1 MSETKSS
8 TPSIS
13 AQRQLEARPPKIV
26 NGVNIHK
33 AFSSEEIFE
42 LHENGRLRGITLEG
56 YATRVEEGRI
66 YFVPFYESTLY
77 RMEHGTTRQWV
88 SNDFQEAMRQDVEQE
103 HPMTRRT
110 PQERVASMVLRLMA
124 TVKNTGGLPGF
135 TDEQIKEIVG
145 EGWRSGM
152 PITED
157 VVRAIVAKFLNV
169 GEQQNREADSHRAVR
184 QHQFS

>member
-13 AQRQLEARPPKIV
+13 AQEQLARRPAKIV

-42 LHENGRLRGITLEG
+42 LHESGRLRGITLEG
-56 YATRVEEGRI
+56 YATRVEDGKI
-66 YFVPFYESTLY
+66 WFVPFYESTLF
-77 RMEHGTTRQWV
+77 RMEHGKQRQYV
-88 SNDFQEAMRQDVEQE
+88 SHDFQEWMRQDVEQQ

-145 EGWRSGM
+145 TGWAAGM

-169 GEQQNREADSHRAVR
+169 GEQQNREADSHRSVR